1 MGETLRRAGRV
12 GLLCFTYDGLAFALA
27 LYGASLVLGY
37 QPTGESFW
45 GEAAL
50 AATCFGGAA
59 AASMVAFG
67 LHRRVWRFVT
77 VQDAFQI
84 AQATL
89 LATLLFLSL
98 SFLTGWFESLPRGA
112 PFLGALLGFA
122 AVTIAR
128 LARRWTIDGD
138 FHAAWRAAWRVFPS
152 DDPPAVIIG
161 PSEGVAQGLDAV
173 LRRKG
178 RLGYRP
184 MAIIDVSGAVVGRSI
199 SGVPVVGGLAELPA
213 ALKAAETARGKA
225 EGPVRLI
232 FTTDFQD
239 RIQVTEALAAAG
251 QAKAIVSRFRA
262 KPNGE
267 TTQPVD
273 PADLLPRTAHVP
285 NEAAARALITGKRV
299 LVTGAGGTIGGEI
312 VRQVAE
318 LGPAKL
324 ILFEASE
331 FNLYSINLEIAERGR
346 PLAVSALLGDI
357 RDPARVE
364 EIFAA
369 ERPEIVFHAAALKHV
384 PLMEENPAEAILTN
398 VVGTRVVADAAA
410 SHGAEA
416 FVLISTDKAVNP
428 SNVMGRTKRVAELYV
443 QALAKAYPGQR
454 FETVRFGNVLGSAG
468 SVVPLFERQISR
480 GGPVTI
486 THRDMTRYFMTVQE
500 AASLVIQ
507 AAALPPPEQGLASS
521 VYVLDMGEPVSIM
534 ELARQMIR
542 MKGFEPDRDVKIK
555 VTGLRPGEKITEE
568 IFYPEEAVRR
578 SSQPGVLIADAAM
591 APLSVIGPQIEAL
604 MRLAVQRDRPSMLSL
619 LDEIAALR
627 PGRARPALRPVE
639 AVAPVD
645 KQHEAA

>member
-12 GLLCFTYDGLAFALA
+12 GLLCFIYDGVAFAIALYAAALA
-27 LYGASLVLGY
+27 LGY
-37 QPTGESFW
+37 RPAVDRLL

-50 AATCFGGAA
+50 AAACFGGAA

-77 VQDAFQI
+77 VQDVFQI
-84 AQATL
+84 VQATL

-98 SFLTGWFESLPRGA
+98 SFLTGWFHALPRGA
-112 PFLGALLGFA
+112 PFLGALLGLL

-138 FHAAWRAAWRVFPS
+138 IRAAWRAFPS

-184 MAIIDVSGAVVGRSI
+184 IAIIDVTAAVVGRSI
-199 SGVPVVGGLAELPA
+199 SGVPVVGGLPELPA
-213 ALKAAETARGKA
+213 ALKAAENARGKA

-232 FTTDFQD
+232 FSNDFQD
-239 RIQVTEALAAAG
+239 RSLVTEALAAAG

-273 PADLLPRTAHVP
+273 PADLLPRVAHAP
-285 NEAAARALITGKRV
+285 NEAAARALISGKRV

-331 FNLYSINLEIAERGR
+331 FNLYSINLELAERSK

-578 SSQPGVLIADAAM
+578 SSQSGVLIADAAM
-591 APLSVIGPQIEAL
+591 APLGVIGPQIEGL
-604 MRLAVQRDRPSMLSL
+604 MRLAVQRDRAEMLAL
-619 LDEIAALR
+619 LEEIAALR

-639 AVAPVD
+639 AVAAPVD
-645 KQHEAA
+645 KRHEAA